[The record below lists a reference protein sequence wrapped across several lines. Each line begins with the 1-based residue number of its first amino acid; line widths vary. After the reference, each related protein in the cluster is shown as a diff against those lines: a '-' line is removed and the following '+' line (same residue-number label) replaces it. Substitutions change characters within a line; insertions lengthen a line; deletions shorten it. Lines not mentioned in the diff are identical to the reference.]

1 MFVGWLVVLFGTV
14 IVVLFV
20 VELGFCF
27 VVICGRRGVGGGDG
41 GGRGGGSATIILHR
55 N

>member
-27 VVICGRRGVGGGDG
+27 VLLLSAGGGG
-41 GGRGGGSATIILHR
+41 LGVVMVVVGVVVVLL
-55 N
+55 